1 MGMQFL
7 NSENQAILKLKWD
20 LRDIHMAF
28 FKCVRWQV
36 EETMDP
42 ISCPF
47 HYFCQSVYPGNYPV
61 LVDILVFVFTAAS
74 YLATIIIM
82 VVSTSRRGRHDLV
95 QSKRYLLPSGPVS
108 LPVILLVLAKG
119 QRINTVFPLSIAGPA
134 ILQLVHVSALAFE
147 NAADKNTNYAFF
159 EASTISGILHA
170 SLYLD
175 AVVLPYYT
183 GFDALV
189 TSRFSGEC
197 ISCVCRKE
205 ALVAGG
211 KLVSYRGRSVTTFLV
226 VGSICMRI
234 ICRVSGEKGRGI
246 IFCRFLLEGL
256 AWIFM
261 IKDCLYLTTSSPPEQ
276 TALRAA
282 TLGAILLLICLY
294 LLIKTCSLLTN
305 WFTWSTT

>member
-1 MGMQFL
+1 MGPARYSHGIFQMRQMASRR
-7 NSENQAILKLKWD
+7 NYGSNQLPLS
-20 LRDIHMAF
+20 LLLP
-28 FKCVRWQV
+28 KCLSW
-36 EETMDP
+36 ELSS
-42 ISCPF
+42 SCR
-47 HYFCQSVYPGNYPV
+47 YPGFC
-61 LVDILVFVFTAAS
+61 LHSSFIS
-74 YLATIIIM
+74 
-82 VVSTSRRGRHDLV
+82 
-95 QSKRYLLPSGPVS
+95 SGPVS